1 VGQNLWNSE
10 MHRKVVHLMDIIE
23 SMRKEVAV
31 LKENVERTMA
41 GI

>member
-1 VGQNLWNSE
+1 

-23 SMRKEVAV
+23 TLRKDMAV
-31 LKENVERTMA
+31 LKENVERTRA